1 MQANEYQKWTDRT
14 ALYPKDA
21 GIIYTTIGLANEAGE
36 VLGVVKKVMR
46 DDNNQLT
53 EEKKKK
59 LIDESSDVAW
69 YLARICTELG
79 ITLEHLFD
87 VNHDKL
93 EDRLARNVI
102 KGSGDNR

>member
-36 VLGVVKKVMR
+36 VLGQVKKLMR
-46 DDNNQLT
+46 DDNSILT
-53 EEKKKK
+53 DERKKK
-59 LIDESSDVAW
+59 IIAETSDCMW
-69 YLARICTELG
+69 YIARVCTELG
-79 ITLEHLFD
+79 ITMEELMQI
-87 VNHDKL
+87 NHDKL

-102 KGSGDNR
+102 QGSGDNR